1 MGFWFGNTA
10 WISGK
15 IGPAERLLG
24 DRGQDRRHVEGLGR
38 LGEAGDVVPQL
49 RDVDGAG
56 GEGHLRLVVDEHE
69 HVVVGGEQALGR
81 RGGFGRGG
89 DAEAHRQQDGKG
101 LENA

>member
-1 MGFWFGNTA
+1 MGFWLGNTA

-15 IGPAERLLG
+15 IGPANDFSATVVRIVGTLKVLADLARPVTLFRSSAMSMER
-24 DRGQDRRHVEGLGR
+24 V
-38 LGEAGDVVPQL
+38 
-49 RDVDGAG
+49 
-56 GEGHLRLVVDEHE
+56 GEGHLWLVVDEHE
-69 HVVVGGEQALGR
+69 DVVVGGEQALGR